1 LQFRDDGG
9 LPRPSATMDGVR
21 LSEFW
26 VRMERRLGAGYAR
39 SWAAAQLVQHVVGR
53 TVVQALEQGEDAK
66 TVWRAVAEATDAPPA
81 ER

>member
-1 LQFRDDGG
+1 
-9 LPRPSATMDGVR
+9 MR

-26 VRMERRLGAGYAR
+26 VLMDRRLGAGYAR
-39 SWAAAQLVQHVVGR
+39 SWAADQVLPQLEGR

-66 TVWRAVAEATDAPPA
+66 RVWRAVAEATGAPPS